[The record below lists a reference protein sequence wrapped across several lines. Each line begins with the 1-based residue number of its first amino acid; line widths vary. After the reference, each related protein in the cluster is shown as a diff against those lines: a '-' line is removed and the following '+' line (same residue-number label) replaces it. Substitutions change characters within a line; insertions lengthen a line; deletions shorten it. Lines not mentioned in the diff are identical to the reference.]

1 MKYYADMHC
10 DTATELFTKN
20 EGLLEN
26 SLHISLEK
34 AKQAENYCQVFAFWT
49 PDDLKGEER
58 YQNFIN
64 VYNNFIIEV
73 NKYSEKIIICNNFT
87 EINSAIDNKKTAAIL
102 AVEGAGII
110 GDNLERIAQLKKMGI
125 RFITLTWN
133 ATNELGD
140 GILVEKP
147 AGLTEFG
154 KKAIQK
160 MEEEN
165 IIVDVSHLSEVG
177 FWQICEIANKPFVA
191 THSNAKAICSHVR
204 NLTNEQ
210 ALAIKGANGLVGIN
224 LCPAFLNNE
233 EEKADIKDIIKHI
246 EHYLSLNLHNN
257 ICFGADFDG
266 ISSLPIGINNISN
279 IEKIQN
285 EMSILNYSDELI
297 EKIFYDNFM
306 NFCKENLL

>member
-20 EGLLEN
+20 EGIIEN
-26 SLHISLEK
+26 KLHISIEK
-34 AKQAENYCQVFAFWT
+34 AKVAENYFQVFAFWT

-58 YQNFIN
+58 YNNFIN

-73 NKYSEKIIICNNFT
+73 NKHSEKIVICNNFA
-87 EINSAIDNKKTAAIL
+87 EINFAIDNKKTAAIL

-110 GDNLERIAQLKKMGI
+110 GDKLERITGLKKMGI

-133 ATNELGD
+133 ASNELGD
-140 GILVEKP
+140 GILVENP
-147 AGLTEFG
+147 TGLTEFG
-154 KKAIQK
+154 KKAIRK

-165 IIVDVSHLSEVG
+165 IIADVSHLSEVG
-177 FWQICEIANKPFVA
+177 FWQVCELANKPFVA
-191 THSNAKAICSHVR
+191 THSNAKAVCSHVR

-210 ALAIKGANGLVGIN
+210 ALAIKGAKGLIGIN
-224 LCPAFLNNE
+224 FCPAFLNNE

-246 EHYLSLNLHNN
+246 EHYLSLNLGN
-257 ICFGADFDG
+257 IVCFGADFDG
-266 ISSLPIGINNISN
+266 ISNLPIGINNIGD

-285 EMSILNYSDELI
+285 EMSKLNYSNDLM
-297 EKIFYDNFM
+297 EKIFYKNFM
-306 NFCKENLL
+306 SFCKENLL